1 MFLTPHDPISCA
13 LKRVLMRLR
22 GAKIGARVKIW
33 RDVWVDHYSKVQIA
47 DDVTIGKSV
56 NMICDG
62 NISIGNRVMIAH
74 GAQIISSGHNI
85 KPKAEEE
92 SMRFTGLHSAPVKIA
107 DDVWIGA
114 GAIILPGVSIGK
126 AAVVA
131 AGAVV
136 SKSVGDFEI
145 VGGVPA
151 KTIKVRD

>member
-1 MFLTPHDPISCA
+1 
-13 LKRVLMRLR
+13 MRLR
-22 GAKIGARVKIW
+22 GAKIGQRVKIW
-33 RDVWVDHYSKVQIA
+33 RDVWIDHYSKIKIA

-56 NMICDG
+56 NF
-62 NISIGNRVMIAH
+62 ISEGGIDVGSRVMIAH

-85 KPKAEEE
+85 KPKDEEA
-92 SMRFTGLHSAPVKIA
+92 SMRFTGLFTAPVVIA

-114 GAIILPGVSIGK
+114 GAIILPGVTIGK

-151 KTIKVRD
+151 KTIKIRD